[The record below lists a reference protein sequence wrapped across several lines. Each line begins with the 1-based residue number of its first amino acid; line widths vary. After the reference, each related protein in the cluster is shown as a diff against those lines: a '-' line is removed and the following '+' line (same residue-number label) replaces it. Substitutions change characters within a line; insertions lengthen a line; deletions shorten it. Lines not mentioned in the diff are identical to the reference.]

1 MKMVECP
8 GGISIILSN
17 LENKVL
23 ECMTEEVCK
32 ADLSERDQDVA
43 QALVSKGVAMRER
56 REGKTYF
63 SKTKG
68 SL

>member
-1 MKMVECP
+1 MIECP
-8 GGISIILSN
+8 GGINVIISN
-17 LENKVL
+17 LENRVL

-32 ADLSERDQDVA
+32 ADLSERDQNIA
-43 QALVSKGVAMRER
+43 QDLVSKGVAMRER

>member
-1 MKMVECP
+1 MKMIECP
-8 GGISIILSN
+8 GGINVIISN
-17 LENKVL
+17 LENRVL

-32 ADLSERDQDVA
+32 ADLSERDQNIA
-43 QALVSKGVAMRER
+43 QDLVSKGVAMRER

>member
-1 MKMVECP
+1 MVECP

-17 LENKVL
+17 LENQVL
-23 ECMTEEVCK
+23 ESMTEEVCK
-32 ADLSERDQDVA
+32 TDLSERNQAVA
-43 QALVSKGVAMRER
+43 QDLVSKGVAMRER